1 MEPICAPATPPF
13 ASALAV
19 VRVSGAGLSAL
30 LAPLVE
36 LPPPRTA
43 ALRRLEWG
51 GYLET
56 ALVLYFSAPNSY
68 TGQDVVEF
76 HLHGNPLL
84 ARRLLERLAGLGI
97 RPASPGEFTQRALL
111 NGKKDLLEVEALN
124 DLYAAATD
132 AQIRQA
138 AARAGGL
145 PAWLKDAKAEIAR
158 MAAEIEASIDYGEED
173 GVQPDLCSIR
183 ERASKLVE
191 VFHVEQR
198 RAAAAGW
205 LRNGIR
211 VAIVG
216 RPNAGKSTLF
226 NALAKDDR
234 AIVTDL
240 PGTTRDV
247 LDTLCEWAGLPLH
260 IFDTAG
266 LRDTHD
272 PIEGLGVARVAAVLD
287 RADLVI
293 HLVPVTD
300 TAPDPEVAR
309 RLVPYTDKV
318 MEVRNQSDLC
328 GTGNAAAD
336 GIRISALNGD
346 LGQLESAL
354 KARFLGDQSPDACLG
369 ALATERQRALLA
381 ETLGQL
387 EALANLPQDSPA
399 ELPASLL
406 QGAIG
411 LLVRL
416 TGEDRADLTLDAM
429 FANFCLGK

>member
-1 MEPICAPATPPF
+1 LEPICAPATPPF
-13 ASALAV
+13 PSALAI
-19 VRVSGAGLSAL
+19 VRVSGDGLSAL
-30 LAPLVE
+30 LAPLVQ

-43 ALRRLEWG
+43 ALRRLEWD

-56 ALVLYFSAPNSY
+56 ALVLYFSAPRSY

-84 ARRLLERLAGLGI
+84 ARRLLERLVGLGV

-124 DLYAAATD
+124 DLHAAATD
-132 AQIRQA
+132 AQLRQA

-158 MAAEIEASIDYGEED
+158 MAAEIEAAIDYGDED
-173 GVQPDLCSIR
+173 SVQLDLCSIR
-183 ERASKLVE
+183 ERASRLSE
-191 VFHVEQR
+191 LFHVEQR

-226 NALAKDDR
+226 NALAQDDR

-247 LDTLCEWAGLPLH
+247 LDTVCEWAGLPLH

-266 LRDTHD
+266 LRDTRD
-272 PIEGLGVARVAAVLD
+272 PIEGLGVARVGAVLD

-300 TAPDPEVAR
+300 AGPLPEVAG
-309 RLVPYTDKV
+309 RLAPYADKV
-318 MEVRNQSDLC
+318 MEVRNQSDLSDC
-328 GTGNAAAD
+328 GAAAAD
-336 GIRISALNGD
+336 GIRISALRGD
-346 LGQLESAL
+346 LGRLESAL
-354 KARFLGDQSPDACLG
+354 KERFLGGQSPDACLG

-387 EALANLPQDSPA
+387 EALADLPEGCPL

-406 QGAIG
+406 QGAMG
-411 LLVRL
+411 LLARL
-416 TGEDRADLTLDAM
+416 TGEDRVGLTLDTM
-429 FANFCLGK
+429 FSNFCLGK